1 VRTTINIPPDLM
13 RIITKVKRAQPSST
27 TNGVLMDLARIG
39 AERHFLGMCMDRIDS
54 LPEGESNEAPGD
66 SGVPMAADDH
76 KKLQVYALQV
86 LCIVRRFA
94 HKTDQELLALAER
107 DAQKMLQASTKS

>member
-13 RIITKVKRAQPSST
+13 RIITKVKRNQPSST

-39 AERHFLGMCMDRIDS
+39 AERHFLGVCIDRIDS
-54 LPEGESNEAPGD
+54 LPEDNLNANQD
-66 SGVPMAADDH
+66 SQALQMSSEEQR
-76 KKLQVYALQV
+76 KLQIYAIQL

-94 HKTDQELLALAER
+94 HKNDQELLGLAER
-107 DAQKMLQASTKS
+107 DAQKLLQGATKS